1 MHVEVVIPAYQPDE
15 RLSRYVA
22 DLKASGFTAITVVD
36 DGGGPAYAALFDAL
50 EREVCRVLRHEV
62 NRGKGAALKTAFRL
76 LEADPDLDAVVTADC
91 DGQHTAED
99 VRLVVEGLKKAPDTL
114 VLAQRRFD
122 KNTPKRSLAGNRATS
137 FALRVLYDIC
147 LPDTQTGLRGIPAG
161 MLSELAE
168 LKGDRYDYELNM
180 LMWAKRSAVEFTQIP
195 IEALYF
201 DNNEGSHYRTL
212 ADSLPI
218 LFRILSGALHYSFS
232 AVLSAVADVLVYCLL
247 VKLLFA
253 AWPLGSRVLVAAVI
267 ARTAS
272 SMVNY
277 LCNRRLPTA
286 QNRGISG
293 TIWKY
298 YCLWAVQLVVSITGT
313 TLLCE
318 FAGMGEML
326 AKLLTDLLLA
336 LASYQVQLRWVFA
349 KSKRKIHPKP
359 KDDPAS

>member
-50 EREVCRVLRHEV
+50 EREGCRVLRHEV

-180 LMWAKRSAVEFTQIP
+180 LMWAKRSARGVHP
-195 IEALYF
+195 
-201 DNNEGSHYRTL
+201 
-212 ADSLPI
+212 DS
-218 LFRILSGALHYSFS
+218 
-232 AVLSAVADVLVYCLL
+232 D
-247 VKLLFA
+247 
-253 AWPLGSRVLVAAVI
+253 
-267 ARTAS
+267 
-272 SMVNY
+272 
-277 LCNRRLPTA
+277 
-286 QNRGISG
+286 
-293 TIWKY
+293 
-298 YCLWAVQLVVSITGT
+298 
-313 TLLCE
+313 
-318 FAGMGEML
+318 
-326 AKLLTDLLLA
+326 
-336 LASYQVQLRWVFA
+336 
-349 KSKRKIHPKP
+349 
-359 KDDPAS
+359 